1 MSKEKK
7 KASKLP
13 DKASKNEKINS
24 EVLDMPYQSQTNITE
39 APPQKSKKRVD
50 LFEQAR
56 KTTESNKSFVSRQ
69 QRSSYIPKE
78 LENEEEDEDD
88 EEMNDTFNATK
99 SGKLGYQKMQI
110 QQVPQSLQMQEM
122 QRNLQMQQKKG
133 VPLLSISYPIIFKS
147 NLSKFELS
155 SLENVRNLTI

>member
-39 APPQKSKKRVD
+39 APPQKSKKLVD

-56 KTTESNKSFVSRQ
+56 KTTESNKSFVSKQ

-78 LENEEEDEDD
+78 LENEKEDEDE

-99 SGKLGYQKMQI
+99 SGKLGYEKMQM
-110 QQVPQSLQMQEM
+110 QQVPQS
-122 QRNLQMQQKKG
+122 LQMQQKKG